1 MNRGDI
7 MNKENIKKMALDITA
22 DVKKIKNALSQ
33 LETDIAIV
41 QTGDANGA
49 YWNGNNAYSYT
60 KSCLSQ
66 IDHDNQLLKSL
77 EQCINYLNSLS
88 K

>member
-7 MNKENIKKMALDITA
+7 MDKEKIKSITLDITG
-22 DVKKIKNALSQ
+22 DVKKVKNAISQ
-33 LETDIAIV
+33 LETDMAIV

-49 YWNGNNAYSYT
+49 YWNGANAYSFV
-60 KSCLSQ
+60 KNCLSQ
-66 IDHDNQLLKSL
+66 IDHDNQLLKSFD
-77 EQCINYLNSLS
+77 QCINYLNSLI